1 MGYREVDRVG
11 SNPDIIFAPI
21 VPRGGERRRI
31 ARLRL
36 IMLYAMRGFAISARS
51 VVSLIGFPGAA
62 QHGAQR
68 NDALQTRDR
77 RTRDGRAPSL

>member
-1 MGYREVDRVG
+1 
-11 SNPDIIFAPI
+11 
-21 VPRGGERRRI
+21 
-31 ARLRL
+31 
-36 IMLYAMRGFAISARS
+36 MLYAMRGFAISARS